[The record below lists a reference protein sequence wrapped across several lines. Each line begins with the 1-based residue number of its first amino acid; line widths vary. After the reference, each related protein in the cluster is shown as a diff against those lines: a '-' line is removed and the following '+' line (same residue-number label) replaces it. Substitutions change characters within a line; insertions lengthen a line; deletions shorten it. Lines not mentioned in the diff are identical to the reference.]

1 MKNLTKALA
10 VMLVLALSA
19 FVFAACG
26 KSKTESKTE
35 GSKTE
40 SSQAGGESS
49 AQESNEASA
58 DVGSSDV
65 NYDNPDI
72 TIAEG
77 DYDAIEALATSMQS
91 GGEQGKVVKITGIST
106 RSNFGVKASIME
118 SNGEGKKIGT
128 TYVIAG
134 VDNIDDYPAEDAT
147 VELTGVVKLSD
158 NGISCYLD
166 VPSDRITV
174 K

>member
-1 MKNLTKALA
+1 MKKFTKALA
-10 VMLVLALSA
+10 IMMVLALSA

-35 GSKTE
+35 GGKTE
-40 SSQAGGESS
+40 SSQAGGES
-49 AQESNEASA
+49 AQQSNEASA
-58 DVGSSDV
+58 QDSAADV
-65 NYDNPDI
+65 NYDNPTI

-77 DYDAIEALATSMQS
+77 DYAAMETFAKELQS
-91 GGEQGKVVKITGIST
+91 GGHQGEVVKITGIST

-118 SNGEGKKIGT
+118 SDGSGKKIGT
-128 TYVIAG
+128 TYVIEG
-134 VDNIDDYPAEDAT
+134 VEKIDDYPAEDAT

-158 NGISCYLD
+158 NNISCQIS
-166 VPSDRITV
+166 VPSDKITV